1 MIPRLPRHDSGK
13 PAGAGLP
20 FGWEVGGPWRFPESR
35 DGAPVTCSDH
45 HHRMVSRLGSPRF
58 DAGMVPRF
66 LTILTGKPADNPAAA
81 GA

>member
-1 MIPRLPRHDSGK
+1 MALSRIPGRR
-13 PAGAGLP
+13 A
-20 FGWEVGGPWRFPESR
+20 R
-35 DGAPVTCSDH
+35 DLFHH